1 MRYNTHIGYYA
12 EPGGPPGIE
21 PDGRAANAESSR
33 SLAAAAQYK

>member
-12 EPGGPPGIE
+12 EPGIE